1 MFKIIIKRTAHAG
14 KEKALLDLITRLRVS
29 ASGQSDYISGETLC
43 NSAKPSEFLV
53 ISAWD
58 RESDWNKWLAS
69 DVRKELQVRI
79 NELIGPATVL
89 ETYQYPHNIH
99 PA

>member
-1 MFKIIIKRTAHAG
+1 MFKVIIKRTAPAG
-14 KEKALLDLITRLRVS
+14 KEKALLDLITKLRVS
-29 ASGQSDYISGETLC
+29 ASGQGGYISGETLC
-43 NSAKPSEFLV
+43 NSTKPGEFLV
-53 ISAWD
+53 ISVWD
-58 RESDWNKWLAS
+58 RESDWSKWLAS
-69 DVRKELQVRI
+69 DVRTELQARI